1 MTRNLRIDEVVPL
14 VASLTSDDPAFVR
27 GFHEFRAPMAA
38 PGCDASVTAVI
49 PCSRDRPLG
58 VSSLLDQD
66 VDVEVL
72 ILSNGAGPT
81 AVSGARVQRVTWN
94 GHGATRAEALQWVD
108 SEYVFFTVDDA
119 IPLGQGCIRTLV
131 EVLNDGDWDAV
142 VARQVPWPDSDAV
155 TAARLRRWTPPGVR
169 VMTMNQTDHVAT
181 LFRTATLREFPIPH
195 VPIAEDAWWSRGRRI
210 GYVPMAPVL
219 HSHRRRPLDLYRRNR
234 DIHAQL
240 VAMGRNPT
248 VPNLSSAVAAL
259 PGVVRPTLAGGGRE
273 LINQLA
279 ELAGQWRGA
288 VIGR

>member
-14 VASLTSDDPAFVR
+14 VASLTSDDPAFIR
-27 GFHEFRAPMAA
+27 GFDEFRAPVAV

-49 PCSRDRPLG
+49 PCSRGRPLG
-58 VSSLLDQD
+58 VSSLLGQD

-72 ILSNGAGPT
+72 VLSNGAGPT
-81 AVSGARVQRVTWN
+81 EVSGSRVQRVAWK
-94 GHGATRAEALQWVD
+94 GHGATRAEALKWVD

-119 IPLGQGCIRTLV
+119 IPLGRGCIRTLV
-131 EVLNDGDWDAV
+131 QALNGGDWDAV

-155 TAARLRRWTPPGVR
+155 TAARLRRWTPPGDR
-169 VMTMNQTDHVAT
+169 VIRKDQTDHVAT
-181 LFRTATLREFPIPH
+181 LFRTATLRKFPIPD

-219 HSHRRRPLDLYRRNR
+219 HSHSRRPLDLYRRNR

-240 VAMGRNPT
+240 VAMGRDPG

-259 PGVVRPTLAGGGRE
+259 PGLVRPTLAGGGTE
-273 LINQLA
+273 LFNQLA

-288 VIGR
+288 MLGR